1 MFESMKIPRK
11 LGMSFLIICASAA
24 VMMVVFW
31 INIAMIRSST
41 DRNNFSQTVHSK
53 ELTLETAILRQNS
66 QFRGYLVTGD
76 DSYLKSYDE
85 ARVEYDHESAEL
97 ERLLTDPA
105 KRQLLLESREK
116 TLAWRKNW
124 GDRLIAVVRSGQREE
139 AQQAVRSAGKAV
151 MVSDAV
157 LPLRELRD
165 AETELMKKNGARQ
178 DTALTVA
185 NITLLVGGIMLIGVA
200 MLLARMLGRLI
211 ARPITELTR
220 TMSQLAAGNNA
231 ASVPDTDR
239 KDEMGDMAR
248 AVLVFRDA
256 ALAKLAADE
265 DRQKAMAEIGDILHQ
280 LADADL
286 TVRLHGL
293 PEAFTGLARDF
304 NDATSR
310 LSGAMNTV
318 RSSVETIKFNS
329 AEIRQAAGD
338 LSLRSEK
345 QAAHL
350 QATAA
355 AMADITQTM
364 QRDAMVTVSA
374 NAAMVEARTE
384 AEQGGEVV
392 NKAIEAMNGIDQA
405 SKEIGTII
413 AVIEGIAFQTNLL
426 ALNAGVEA
434 ARAGDAGRGF
444 AVVAS
449 EVRALA
455 QRAADAATDVK
466 SRVLSASNQV
476 NVGVQLVD
484 ETGRALTRII
494 ERVASVSDSIS
505 SMTESSERQAQSL
518 RQVNA
523 AIGEIDSVTQENA
536 AMVEETTAASQTL
549 ATEAE
554 SLAQAFATFKVDGAT
569 RPASS
574 SAPVRSHAVPQRAK
588 PAPAPVPAPVRQL
601 KTTSTMTM
609 PAEDD
614 WSEF

>member
-11 LGMSFLIICASAA
+11 LGISFITICASAA
-24 VMMVVFW
+24 AMMVVFW
-31 INIAMIRSST
+31 INIAMIHSST

-85 ARVEYDHESAEL
+85 ARVEYDHESSEL
-97 ERLLTDPA
+97 ERLLADPE
-105 KRQLLLESREK
+105 KRQLLMESREK
-116 TLAWRKNW
+116 TVAWRKNW
-124 GDRLIAVVRSGQREE
+124 GDRLIAVVRNGQREE
-139 AQQAVRSAGKAV
+139 AQNAVRSAGKAV

-157 LPLRELRD
+157 LPLRALRD
-165 AETELMKKNGARQ
+165 AETRLMKQNGERQ
-178 DTALTVA
+178 NMALTAA

-200 MLLARMLGRLI
+200 MLLARLLGKVI

-220 TMSQLAAGNNA
+220 TMSQLAAGNNG

-239 KDEMGDMAR
+239 RDELGDMAR

-280 LADADL
+280 LAEADL

-293 PEAFTGLARDF
+293 PDAFSGLANDF

-310 LSGAMNTV
+310 LSGAMTTV
-318 RSSVETIKFNS
+318 RSSVDTIKRNS

-350 QATAA
+350 QETAA
-355 AMADITQTM
+355 AMADITKTM

-374 NAAMVEARTE
+374 NSAMSEARRE
-384 AEQGGEVV
+384 AEQGGQVV
-392 NKAIEAMNGIDQA
+392 DKAIAAMNGIDQA

-466 SRVLSASNQV
+466 SRVLSASDQV

-484 ETGRALTRII
+484 ETGRALSRII

-549 ATEAE
+549 ASEAE
-554 SLAQAFATFKVDGAT
+554 LLAQAFATFKVDNMR
-569 RPASS
+569 RPGMI
-574 SAPVRSHAVPQRAK
+574 APPSRSRVTPARAMAVAHH
-588 PAPAPVPAPVRQL
+588 APVRQL
-601 KTTSTMTM
+601 RNTTATSM